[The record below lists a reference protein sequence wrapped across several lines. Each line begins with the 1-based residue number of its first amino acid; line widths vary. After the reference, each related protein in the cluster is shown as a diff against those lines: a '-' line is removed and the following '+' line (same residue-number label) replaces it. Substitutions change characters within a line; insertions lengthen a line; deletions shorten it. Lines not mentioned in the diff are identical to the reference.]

1 MRVWFDI
8 SNSPHVNI
16 YKGLIRDLEGEHDV
30 VITARPL
37 ANTVELLDLYGLPY
51 QVVGRHYGASKLRK
65 AWGYPVRVTQLYRF
79 LRTDRPDVAISHS
92 SFHSP
97 VVARL
102 LGIPSIYMNDNEH
115 TLGNVPACLS
125 ASRVLI
131 PEFLDPG
138 AFRRLGASPDKL
150 VQYPGVK
157 EGFYLS
163 NVELAPRRPDS
174 GERPRI
180 YLRPEPWTALYY
192 DGAVG
197 FLDGLL
203 EGLAGR
209 ADVILLPRGADQA
222 ERYGSS
228 RIDGVQVASRPIP
241 LEEIVPACDL
251 FIGAGGTMTREMAV
265 MGVPTISV
273 YQSDLLAVDRHLIE
287 TGAMIHDPELTAEKA
302 FAHIEETGRRPPQE
316 QLLRKGRDAYALVKE
331 TLLELGRGSARQ

>member
-16 YKGLIRDLEGEHDV
+16 YKALIRDLERAHQV

-65 AWGYPVRVTQLYRF
+65 AWGYPVRVAQLYQF
-79 LRTDRPDVAISHS
+79 LRDEKPDVAISHS

-97 VVARL
+97 LVARL

-131 PEFLDPG
+131 PEFLDPA
-138 AFRRLGASPDKL
+138 AFRRLGASPGKL
-150 VQYPGVK
+150 IQYPGVK

-163 NVELAPRRPDS
+163 GVELSRDAPEA
-174 GERPRI
+174 GGRPRI

-209 ADVILLPRGADQA
+209 SDVVLLPRGPDQA
-222 ERYGSS
+222 DRYGSS
-228 RIDGVQVASRPIP
+228 RFDGVRVPSRPIP

-287 TGAMIHDPELTAEKA
+287 TGAMVHDPSLTADRA
-302 FAHIEETGRRPPQE
+302 LAYIEETGRRPPQE
-316 QLLRKGRDAYALVKE
+316 QLLEKGREAYALVKE
-331 TLLELGRGSARQ
+331 TLLELGGGRGRQ

>member
-1 MRVWFDI
+1 VSVWFDI

-16 YKGLIRDLEGEHDV
+16 FKALIRDLESEHEV

-37 ANTVELLDLYGLPY
+37 ANTVELLDLYGLSY
-51 QVVGRHYGASKLRK
+51 EVVGRHYGASKLRK
-65 AWGYPVRVTQLYRF
+65 AWGYPVRVAQLYGC
-79 LRTDRPDVAISHS
+79 LRGRRPDVAISHS

-97 VVARL
+97 LVARL

-131 PEFLDPG
+131 PEFLDPR
-138 AFRRLGASPDKL
+138 AFRRLGASPRKL
-150 VQYPGVK
+150 AQYPGVK

-163 NVELAPRRPDS
+163 HAGLSRSQALTS
-174 GERPRI
+174 ARPRI

-209 ADVILLPRGADQA
+209 ADVVLLPRGADQA

-228 RIDGVQVASRPIP
+228 RFDGVDVASRPIP
-241 LEEIVPACDL
+241 LEDIVPACDL

-287 TGAMIHDPELTAEKA
+287 IGAMIHDPGLTADKA
-302 FAHIEETGRRPPQE
+302 LAHLNETGRRPPDE
-316 QLLRKGRDAYALVKE
+316 RLLEKGRAAYALVKE
-331 TLLELGRGSARQ
+331 TLLDLGRARSR